1 LDRTLEFRARN
12 CRSVCL
18 RCIALFFLAA
28 LLHAADDPA
37 PLGVLVDAG
46 GYRVH
51 LNCTGSGSPTV
62 VVAGGGFS
70 FDWGLVQP
78 KIATLTRVCTYDP
91 SGTAWSDPFPGQRTP
106 ACADRVT
113 ELHEVLQRASVSGP
127 VVLVGY
133 SIGGLYAR
141 LYASRY
147 PREVEGMVIVDHA
160 FSEPAPVPQTHEA
173 SAHTPPADGVFSVE
187 DVDTPPSLI
196 SRTPVKLG
204 IEDDRNFQRL
214 PKRDQDLHAWAMSGN
229 PLRPNGETLAEC
241 TTAVEKVE
249 KPYPLGAKPLLVIST
264 NNDSPAYR
272 QLQTQLLHLSRDS
285 KHRIAEHSTHMVLV
299 DEPEAIVTAIE
310 DVVQS
315 IRNHAPL
322 N

>member
-1 LDRTLEFRARN
+1 MESSARN

-18 RCIALFFLAA
+18 RCIPLFFLAG
-28 LLHAADDPA
+28 LLHAADNPA
-37 PLGVLVDAG
+37 PPGALVDAG

-51 LNCTGSGSPTV
+51 LYCTGSGSPTV

-70 FDWGLVQP
+70 FDWGLIQP
-78 KIATLTRVCTYDP
+78 NISILTRICTYDP
-91 SGTAWSDPFPGQRTP
+91 SGTAWSDPFPAQRTP
-106 ACADRVT
+106 ACVDRVT

-127 VVLVGY
+127 IILVGY

-147 PREVEGMVIVDHA
+147 PEEVEGVVIVDHA
-160 FSEPAPVPQTHEA
+160 FSEPAAAPQTHQA
-173 SAHTPPADGVFSVE
+173 SVHTPPADGVFSVE

-196 SRTPVKLG
+196 SRTPIKLD

-214 PKRDQDLHAWAMSGN
+214 PKHDQDLHAWAMSGN

-241 TTAVEKVE
+241 TTAVEKAE
-249 KPYPLGAKPLLVIST
+249 KPDPLGAKPLLVIST
-264 NNDSPAYR
+264 NNDSPAYQ
-272 QLQTQLLHLSRDS
+272 QLQTRLLHLSRDS

-299 DEPEAIVTAIE
+299 DDPEVIVTAIE

-315 IRNHAPL
+315 IRHHAPL